1 MKNSQSNNESFC
13 FRRLILFNS
22 GFGFCILRVE
32 NLRNNMAELYITQNP
47 SSLISWH
54 SGKRNANSFV
64 DTNDKEEPMTWKE
77 TTVSHT
83 LRS

>member
-1 MKNSQSNNESFC
+1 
-13 FRRLILFNS
+13 
-22 GFGFCILRVE
+22 
-32 NLRNNMAELYITQNP
+32 MAELYITQKTQAHWFP
-47 SSLISWH
+47 GILE
-54 SGKRNANSFV
+54 KRNANSFV